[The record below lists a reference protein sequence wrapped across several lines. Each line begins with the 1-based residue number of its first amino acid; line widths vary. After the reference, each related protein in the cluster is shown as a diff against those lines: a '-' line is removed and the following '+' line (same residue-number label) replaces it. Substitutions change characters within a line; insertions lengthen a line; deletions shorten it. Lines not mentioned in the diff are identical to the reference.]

1 MRQKNERNTKLVYS
15 PRTQDRILDHRI
27 LRSLVDILS
36 RALTEN
42 MGTMFECLHRALED
56 KNVGS
61 VSADIGAEFCCVGL
75 EPSTFC
81 TAVQR
86 PTT

>member
-1 MRQKNERNTKLVYS
+1 MFGL
-15 PRTQDRILDHRI
+15 RIYKVVSNIISKCLSIRA
-27 LRSLVDILS
+27 LVDILF

-75 EPSTFC
+75 EHSTSR

>member
-1 MRQKNERNTKLVYS
+1 MLRL
-15 PRTQDRILDHRI
+15 RIYKVVSNIISNCLSIRA
-27 LRSLVDILS
+27 LVDILF

-42 MGTMFECLHRALED
+42 IGTMFECLHRALED

-75 EPSTFC
+75 EHSTSR
-81 TAVQR
+81 TAVQH